1 MLTGEDE
8 VVKLDLKIQEKK
20 LKVGSYYFIDT
31 RNDKL
36 IHILKS
42 WALYPAGRICD
53 NLIFNI

>member
-20 LKVGSYYFIDT
+20 LKVGSYYFINT

-36 IHILKS
+36 LHISKG
-42 WALYPAGRICD
+42 WAVYPAVY
-53 NLIFNI
+53 